1 MNHFWLIIKRMVGIP
16 LAYYQESRVGIPLT
30 YYQERRVGIPLTYYQ
45 ERRVGIPLTGITPPH
60 CCTCPKPWPGIL
72 TSHIV
77 VFLCLVKSRE
87 VCFVDIGGIIDQHC
101 LEVIVC
107 FVDIGGTVDH
117 HCLNI
122 DFKIIAK
129 YLTFYPMKCAA
140 NKWMYY
146 EDAQLQ

>member
-16 LAYYQESRVGIPLT
+16 LA
-30 YYQERRVGIPLTYYQ
+30 YYQ

-60 CCTCPKPWPGIL
+60 CCTCPKPGPGFL

-117 HCLNI
+117 HCLEVI
-122 DFKIIAK
+122 VCFADIGGTVDHHCLEVIVCFVDIGVDHHCLYFLFITLS
-129 YLTFYPMKCAA
+129 YTRR
-140 NKWMYY
+140 
-146 EDAQLQ
+146 